1 MEIEK
6 VGQSKLDGLNLTN
19 LDFGTLFTDHMVI
32 SDFKDGKWSSHSIK
46 PYAPFT
52 LEPSASVFHYGQA
65 LFEGM
70 KAYKGK
76 DGRAYLFRPTEN
88 IKRFN
93 RSCERMCIPQIDEE
107 AFLESLTELISL
119 EKAWIPTDEGSS
131 LYIRPYVFAT
141 EAAIK
146 ANPAKEYRFVI
157 ICSPV
162 SAYFSSAIAVK
173 IEERFSRAAPGGF
186 GYAKA
191 GGNYAGQFYPTELA
205 KAEGYQQVVWTDA
218 NTHSY
223 IEEAG
228 TMNIFVRLGD
238 QLYTSPTSDTIL
250 DGITRKSMLTLCKDL
265 DIKVEERP
273 VSVAELINGF
283 ETGELK
289 ELFGVGT
296 AAVVSEINS
305 FGYQGIQYSIDDVE
319 NPYGPKLK
327 KALTDIQLGRAE
339 DPHGWRYEVI

>member
-1 MEIEK
+1 
-6 VGQSKLDGLNLTN
+6 
-19 LDFGTLFTDHMVI
+19 
-32 SDFKDGKWSSHSIK
+32 
-46 PYAPFT
+46 
-52 LEPSASVFHYGQA
+52 
-65 LFEGM
+65 
-70 KAYKGK
+70 
-76 DGRAYLFRPTEN
+76 
-88 IKRFN
+88 
-93 RSCERMCIPQIDEE
+93 MCIPQIDEK
-107 AFLESLTELISL
+107 AFLESLNELVKL

-146 ANPAKEYRFVI
+146 ANPSLEYRFAI

-191 GGNYAGQFYPTELA
+191 AGNYAGQFYPTEIA

-218 NTHSY
+218 NTHSF

-238 QLYTSPTSDTIL
+238 KLLTSPTSDTIL

-265 DIKVEERP
+265 DIEVEERP
-273 VSVAELINGF
+273 VSVTELIKGF

-305 FGYQGIQYSIDDVE
+305 FGYQGIQYSIDEVE
-319 NPYGPKLK
+319 NPYAPLLK
-327 KALTDIQLGRAE
+327 KTITDIQLGRTE
-339 DPHGWRYEVI
+339 DPYGWRYEVI

>member
-1 MEIEK
+1 MCEELGPK
-6 VGQSKLDGLNLTN
+6 GGLL
-19 LDFGTLFTDHMVI
+19 
-32 SDFKDGKWSSHSIK
+32 K
-46 PYAPFT
+46 
-52 LEPSASVFHYGQA
+52 
-65 LFEGM
+65 
-70 KAYKGK
+70 
-76 DGRAYLFRPTEN
+76 
-88 IKRFN
+88 
-93 RSCERMCIPQIDEE
+93 
-107 AFLESLTELISL
+107 
-119 EKAWIPTDEGSS
+119 
-131 LYIRPYVFAT
+131 
-141 EAAIK
+141 
-146 ANPAKEYRFVI
+146 
-157 ICSPV
+157 
-162 SAYFSSAIAVK
+162 
-173 IEERFSRAAPGGF
+173 
-186 GYAKA
+186 
-191 GGNYAGQFYPTELA
+191 
-205 KAEGYQQVVWTDA
+205 
-218 NTHSY
+218 SY

-339 DPHGWRYEVI
+339 DPHGWRYKVI

>member
-1 MEIEK
+1 
-6 VGQSKLDGLNLTN
+6 
-19 LDFGTLFTDHMVI
+19 
-32 SDFKDGKWSSHSIK
+32 
-46 PYAPFT
+46 
-52 LEPSASVFHYGQA
+52 
-65 LFEGM
+65 
-70 KAYKGK
+70 
-76 DGRAYLFRPTEN
+76 
-88 IKRFN
+88 
-93 RSCERMCIPQIDEE
+93 MCIPQIDEK
-107 AFLESLTELISL
+107 AFLESLNELIKL

-131 LYIRPYVFAT
+131 LYIRPYVFAI

-146 ANPAKEYRFVI
+146 ANPSSEYRFAI

-191 GGNYAGQFYPTELA
+191 AGNYAGQFYPTELA

-238 QLYTSPTSDTIL
+238 KLFTSPTSDTIL

-265 DIKVEERP
+265 GIEVEERS
-273 VSVAELINGF
+273 VAVAELIKGF

-305 FGYQGIQYSIDDVE
+305 FGYQGIQYSIDEVE
-319 NPYGPKLK
+319 NPYAPLLK
-327 KALTDIQLGRAE
+327 KALTDIQLGRSE
-339 DPHGWRYEVI
+339 DPYGWRYEVI

>member
-1 MEIEK
+1 
-6 VGQSKLDGLNLTN
+6 
-19 LDFGTLFTDHMVI
+19 
-32 SDFKDGKWSSHSIK
+32 
-46 PYAPFT
+46 
-52 LEPSASVFHYGQA
+52 
-65 LFEGM
+65 
-70 KAYKGK
+70 
-76 DGRAYLFRPTEN
+76 
-88 IKRFN
+88 
-93 RSCERMCIPQIDEE
+93 MCIPQIDEKT
-107 AFLESLTELISL
+107 FLKSLNELIKL

-146 ANPAKEYRFVI
+146 ANPSLEYRFAI

-191 GGNYAGQFYPTELA
+191 AGNYAGQFYPTELA

-238 QLYTSPTSDTIL
+238 KLFTSPTSDTIL

-265 DIKVEERP
+265 GIEVEERS
-273 VSVAELINGF
+273 VAVAELLKGF

-305 FGYQGIQYSIDDVE
+305 FGYQGIQYSIDEVE
-319 NPYGPKLK
+319 NPYAPLLK

-339 DPHGWRYEVI
+339 DPYGWRYEVI